1 LPPWRRD
8 CACLLRKLPQ
18 QPGREGCKT
27 PAQKREMT
35 LTGTA
40 VSLQKK
46 AGTPS
51 LGAPAHVLQHRC

>member
-1 LPPWRRD
+1 
-8 CACLLRKLPQ
+8 
-18 QPGREGCKT
+18 
-27 PAQKREMT
+27 MT

-51 LGAPAHVLQHRC
+51 LGAPAYVLQHRY